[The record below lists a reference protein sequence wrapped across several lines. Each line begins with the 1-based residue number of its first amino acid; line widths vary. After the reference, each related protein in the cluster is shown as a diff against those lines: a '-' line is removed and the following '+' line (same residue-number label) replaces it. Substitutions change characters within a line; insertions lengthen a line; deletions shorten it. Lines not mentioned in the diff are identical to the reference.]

1 MAKTVAGRFDG
12 TTGITLN
19 GTDQPSGKP
28 KGVSVT
34 ISAPNF
40 RQLVV
45 PIVGTAPYV
54 QNKFSARAKE
64 AFRQKMVE
72 GSQSK
77 KGKKREPR
85 DFDAD
90 YQGAIHIA
98 EEGWYGIPAS
108 CFRNGMISACRLVG
122 FRMTLAKLGLFI
134 EADGFDKDEGLPL
147 VRIKSGEPKK
157 LEMAV
162 RNESGVADIRA
173 RPQWRDW
180 SADVRIKYDAD
191 LFSETDIGNLM
202 LRLGQQ
208 VGIGSGRPDSKES
221 AGLGWGLF
229 TIKNQEE

>member
-1 MAKTVAGRFDG
+1 MS
-12 TTGITLN
+12 TTKAASRINLN
-19 GTDQPSGKP
+19 GSDDQKNGSTPKSGP
-28 KGVSVT
+28 VSVA

-40 RQLVV
+40 RTVVV

-64 AFRQKMVE
+64 AFRNKMLQ
-72 GSQSK
+72 GDTAK
-77 KGKKREPR
+77 KGKKRQPR

-90 YQGAIHIA
+90 YEGAMHIA

-108 CFRNGMISACRLVG
+108 AFRNGMISACRLVG
-122 FRMTLAKLGLFI
+122 FRMTLAKLSVFI

-147 VRIKSGEPKK
+147 VRIRSGEPKK
-157 LEMAV
+157 VEMAV

-173 RPQWRDW
+173 RPQWREW
-180 SADVRIKYDAD
+180 SADVRVKFDAD
-191 LFSETDIGNLM
+191 LFTEADVGNLM

-208 VGIGSGRPDSKES
+208 VGVGAGRPDSRES

-229 TIKNQEE
+229 TIRNEEH

>member
-1 MAKTVAGRFDG
+1 M
-12 TTGITLN
+12 TTTKAVPRITLN
-19 GTDQPSGKP
+19 GGEEQKNG

-40 RQLVV
+40 RLITV

-85 DFDAD
+85 DFEAD
-90 YQGAIHIA
+90 YRGAMHIS

-108 CFRNGMISACRLVG
+108 CFRNGMISACRTVG
-122 FRMTLAKLGLFI
+122 FRMTLAKLSLFI

-147 VRIKSGEPKK
+147 VRIKTGEPRK

-173 RPQWRDW
+173 RPQWREW

-191 LFSETDIGNLM
+191 SFSEADIGNLM

-208 VGIGSGRPDSKES
+208 VGIGAGRPDSKES

-229 TIKNQEE
+229 TIRNEESE